1 MCSKDHDL
9 SIIIPCYNE
18 RQNLRFLFSRL
29 REVLDQSPTTNI
41 ILVDNGSTD
50 NSRELFSE
58 LLASDFSNKIS
69 LIYVPVNKGYGYG
82 IMQGVLAAET
92 EVMAW
97 CHADLQTDPLDVIK
111 AYQLYRSLPQGLKIV
126 KGVRKKRKLF
136 DAFFTACM
144 SVFASIA
151 LDCKLDDI
159 NAQPKLFDRSFLKI
173 IKDDYPYDFS
183 LDLYI
188 LLQAHKHKYSV
199 YTYPVFFDA
208 RLYGEAK
215 GGGTMK
221 GKIKLI
227 KRTVAYILATRK
239 KERR

>member
-1 MCSKDHDL
+1 MCSTDNDF
-9 SIIIPCYNE
+9 SIVIPFNNE
-18 RQNLRFLFSRL
+18 RENLHFLLSRPL
-29 REVLDQSPTTNI
+29 EIFVQSPTTNI

-92 EVMAW
+92 EVIAW
-97 CHADLQTDPLDVIK
+97 CHSDLQTDPMDVIK

-126 KGVRKKRKLF
+126 KGVRKKRRLL
-136 DAFFTACM
+136 DAYFTACM
-144 SVFASIA
+144 SVFASFA
-151 LDCKLDDI
+151 LDCKLNDI

-173 IKDDYPYDFS
+173 TKDDYPYDFS
-183 LDLYI
+183 LDLYS
-188 LLQAHKHKYSV
+188 LHQAHKHKCSV

-208 RLYGEAK
+208 RIHGN
-215 GGGTMK
+215 
-221 GKIKLI
+221 
-227 KRTVAYILATRK
+227 ATGRRYHK
-239 KERR
+239 KSN